1 MKAALWLVLVAQR
14 WKKDQIAYL
23 QHFVKALKALSVF
36 KHFCPALIL
45 SHGQLLDAALNVAN
59 NVQES
64 PLSFLPQFSTGN
76 DWDLYNSKQIIS
88 FISPAME
95 CKTTLQ
101 APICLAN
108 ILPPGLQGSSSY
120 IWFEYY
126 ALFEKNIWIHIQKAI
141 RSLNQLETLGKLAHQ
156 VSNSGAPP
164 HSWCW
169 PKWTFPSLSGWMVM
183 VACW

>member
-1 MKAALWLVLVAQR
+1 M
-14 WKKDQIAYL
+14 

-36 KHFCPALIL
+36 KRFCPALIL
-45 SHGQLLDAALNVAN
+45 SQQGQLLDAALNVAN
-59 NVQES
+59 IVQES

-76 DWDLYNSKQIIS
+76 DWDFYNRKQIIS

-126 ALFEKNIWIHIQKAI
+126 PVFEKNIWIYIQKAI
-141 RSLNQLETLGKLAHQ
+141 RSLDQSETLGKLAHQ
-156 VSNSGAPP
+156 VSNCGTPP

-169 PKWTFPSLSGWMVM
+169 PKWTFPSLSGRMVM

>member
-1 MKAALWLVLVAQR
+1 M
-14 WKKDQIAYL
+14 

-45 SHGQLLDAALNVAN
+45 SQQGQLLDAALNVAN

-76 DWDLYNSKQIIS
+76 DWDFYKSKQIIS
-88 FISPAME
+88 FISAAME
-95 CKTTLQ
+95 FKTSLQ

-108 ILPPGLQGSSSY
+108 ILPPGSSSY

-126 ALFEKNIWIHIQKAI
+126 TVFEKNIWIYIQKTI

-156 VSNSGAPP
+156 VSNSGTPP
-164 HSWCW
+164 HPWCW
-169 PKWTFPSLSGWMVM
+169 PQWTFPSLSGWLVLSW
-183 VACW
+183 C